1 MISKENGEAE
11 CLGYAVKVE
20 KDGNENS
27 YFIQNFK
34 FKFNSKN
41 RDSTQF
47 GYSKLKKPTIKT
59 NKDSYIRKRPLNPIP
74 IFNSIQV
81 SSSAAAILQF
91 GSPCVSAAFSA
102 HHLNR
107 HTDPSHSALLTGLK
121 S

>member
-59 NKDSYIRKRPLNPIP
+59 NKDSYIHDIETAEMIIKVMKIYDMNGKIYKV
-74 IFNSIQV
+74 IQNENEKL
-81 SSSAAAILQF
+81 IIEEI
-91 GSPCVSAAFSA
+91 
-102 HHLNR
+102 
-107 HTDPSHSALLTGLK
+107 
-121 S
+121 

>member
-1 MISKENGEAE
+1 MSKDED
-11 CLGYAVKVE
+11 LVFLSMSILDKPPR
-20 KDGNENS
+20 S
-27 YFIQNFK
+27 YK
-34 FKFNSKN
+34 
-41 RDSTQF
+41 
-47 GYSKLKKPTIKT
+47 
-59 NKDSYIRKRPLNPIP
+59 RKRPLNPIP

-91 GSPCVSAAFSA
+91 GSLCVSAAFSA